1 MHNVLTLFLKV
12 KILFLQLRKK
22 LKQKKSEYYGN
33 QFKKMDF
40 GPSGSESKIQTNVEL
55 GKVANVS
62 KNTVQRRK
70 KIKKENPKEWDE
82 DNKKAT
88 N

>member
-1 MHNVLTLFLKV
+1 
-12 KILFLQLRKK
+12 
-22 LKQKKSEYYGN
+22 
-33 QFKKMDF
+33 MDF